1 MNKEQEKLFM
11 NLYDAVNDM
20 FTTWDNIEDIYLSDL
35 MAIRKAQMKLYRKFR
50 EQEKKGGE

>member
-11 NLYDAVNDM
+11 DLYDAVNDM

-50 EQEKKGGE
+50 EQ